1 MPEKNGQSRIQPASQ
16 IHLASLDAAPLLSVR
31 TASSQTYR
39 ASPNTI
45 RTRIMSIR
53 SFISAFSLG
62 LPGRKR
68 TWHWLVPMLL
78 VMLFVSTLLWLPWQ
92 AQQMET
98 TERQE
103 QLIADTLWVEQ
114 TIRFQLERNE
124 ESIRLIGNEISSG
137 YLSGKRLQDR
147 MAVLIR
153 NNREL
158 ERIIW
163 LDVDGKTVTA
173 TDDSSLSLTDFS
185 VSSRLTAER
194 ARASKTP
201 QYSQPAPPPGLPG
214 PMLMEYYVP
223 LFSGEQY
230 LGSLVASYSVAS
242 ILDEMVPWW
251 FAQDNEITLT
261 DNDDN
266 VIARRAAGGPGRN
279 VYTHLRALELPYAT
293 VMLHTNSVKNAP
305 KLLPNLL
312 VGSVIALS
320 IGLLV
325 SLVALWRD
333 INRRLAAEGALRQQ
347 VSFRTAMENSLMTG
361 LRARDLEG
369 RITYVNPAFCEMV
382 GIPAEKLIGKT
393 PPMPYWA
400 PEAMDEYQQRFTQVL
415 AGTVTPQYETIFQR
429 SNGERFPVLIFE
441 SPLVD
446 DSGRQTGWMGS
457 ILDISD
463 RKRVEDLNQQQQ
475 EKLQASARLATMG
488 EIASTLAHELNQP
501 LAAISSYTT
510 GALNMI
516 DNGAGQGKAVDLNLL
531 RPALEKTSIQ
541 AQRAGHIIRSVHTFV
556 KRREPSREPV
566 SIQALIEN
574 VTPLVELQARQFF
587 VATQLHIAPNLPS
600 VLADRVML
608 EQVLLNLT
616 RNAIEAMQGVAPE
629 RRILRI
635 LAELDDESSSQQSVV
650 VSVIDQ
656 GHGIP
661 DEVAERLFSPF
672 FSTKAEGMGM
682 GLNICRTTVEF
693 HGGTLAHANNPAGG
707 TIFRFSLPVLSE
719 TVAEADIIEAK

>member
-1 MPEKNGQSRIQPASQ
+1 MLNKQAHSRP
-16 IHLASLDAAPLLSVR
+16 P
-31 TASSQTYR
+31 
-39 ASPNTI
+39 
-45 RTRIMSIR
+45 
-53 SFISAFSLG
+53 FSL
-62 LPGRKR
+62 PRR
-68 TWHWLVPMLL
+68 RRIWQWLVPILL
-78 VMLFVSTLLWLPWQ
+78 VLLFVSTLLWLPWQ
-92 AQQMET
+92 AQQMEA

-124 ESIRLIGNEISSG
+124 DSIRLIANEITSG
-137 YLSGKRLQDR
+137 YLSGKRLQER
-147 MAVLIR
+147 MAVLLR

-158 ERIIW
+158 DRIVW
-163 LDVDGKTVTA
+163 FDQVGNTVVA
-173 TDDSSLSLTDFS
+173 TDDSTVFLTDYS
-185 VSSRLTAER
+185 VPSRITAER
-194 ARASKTP
+194 ARATKTP
-201 QYSQPAPPPGLPG
+201 QYSQPAPPPGLTG
-214 PMLMEYYVP
+214 PMMMDYHVP
-223 LFSGEQY
+223 LFIGEQY
-230 LGSLVASYSVAS
+230 LGNLVATYSVAS

-261 DNDDN
+261 DGDDN
-266 VIARRAAGGPGRN
+266 MIAKRAAGGPGRG
-279 VYTHLRALELPYAT
+279 VYTHLRALDLPYASVT
-293 VMLHTNSVKNAP
+293 LHTDSVKSAP

-320 IGLLV
+320 VGLLW
-325 SLVALWRD
+325 SLGALWRD
-333 INRRLAAEGALRQQ
+333 INRRLAAEGALREQ
-347 VSFRTAMENSLMTG
+347 VAFRTAMENSLMTG

-382 GIPAEKLIGKT
+382 GIPAEELIGKS

-400 PEAMDEYQQRFTQVL
+400 PEAMDEYQQRFTRVL
-415 AGTVTPQYETIFQR
+415 AGTVTPQFETVFQR
-429 SNGERFPVLIFE
+429 ADGERFPVLIFE

-463 RKRVEDLNQQQQ
+463 RKQVEDLNRRQQ

-516 DNGAGQGKAVDLNLL
+516 NNSSGQGIDPAMLK
-531 RPALEKTSIQ
+531 PALEKAGTQ

-556 KRREPSREPV
+556 KRREPIRERIAVQELV
-566 SIQALIEN
+566 SN
-574 VTPLVELQARQFF
+574 VMPLVELQARQFF
-587 VATQLHIAPNLPS
+587 VSIQVQIAPGLPN
-600 VLADRVML
+600 VLGDRVML

-616 RNAIEAMQGVAPE
+616 RNAIEAMQDVAPE

-635 LAELDDESSSQQSVV
+635 AAAIDKESAANPSVAI
-650 VSVIDQ
+650 SVIDQ

-661 DEVAERLFSPF
+661 QEVAERLFSPF

-693 HGGTLAHANNPAGG
+693 HGGTLIHTNNPSGG
-707 TIFRFSLPVLSE
+707 TIFRFSLPILLE
-719 TVAEADIIEAK
+719 TVAESAAIEAK